1 MTRDA
6 FGPNLRRSRVKRGI
20 RLEDISAA
28 LKVSPELLEGL
39 ERNDFSL
46 WPSGIFARAYI
57 RQYAEAIG
65 ADPDI
70 TVDEFCRWF
79 PEGDRRVERV
89 VREQALMVGHE
100 LAWDDQLPPPLEGID
115 RRGSGVPTQPGPLP
129 RQTQSPL
136 AGLFTRVR
144 RAFGKA

>member
-6 FGPNLRRSRVKRGI
+6 FGPNLRRTRVHRGI
-20 RLEDISAA
+20 RLEEISAA

-46 WPSGIFARAYI
+46 WPSGIFARSYI

-65 ADPDI
+65 VDPDT

-89 VREQALMVGHE
+89 VREHALMVGHQ
-100 LAWDDQLPPPLEGID
+100 LDWDEQLPQPLEGVD
-115 RRGSGVPTQPGPLP
+115 RRAANLPAQPIPVPRLA
-129 RQTQSPL
+129 QSPL
-136 AGLFTRVR
+136 SGLFTRVR